1 MKTALL
7 SVSDKTGIV
16 EFAKG
21 LAAQEFRIVSTG
33 GTKKVLEEAGLTV
46 TGVEELTG
54 FPEMLDG
61 RVKTLHPVIHG
72 GLLARR
78 DLPNHLQALK
88 EHQIDLIDLVCV
100 NLYPFKSTI
109 MQDGITEAEAIEQ
122 IDIGGPS
129 MLRSAAKNF
138 ASVWVVADPADYQA
152 VLEQMAQPHDAI
164 AFRRALALKVFQ
176 HTAAYDTLIAQ
187 YLGRADEEFPTQLTM
202 TYTKKQAMRY
212 GENSHQKAA
221 FYENALP
228 VPFSIARAKQLH
240 GKELS
245 YNNIK
250 DADAALKMSAEFE
263 QPAVIA
269 VKHMNPCGIG
279 LGKSIQE
286 AWDRAYA
293 ADPISIFGGII
304 VLNRPVD
311 LETAQKMHQ
320 LFLEIIIAPSFEK
333 EAFAV
338 LAQKKNLRIMTVDF
352 SKKQASKELET
363 VSVMGGL
370 LVQEPDEVAESQA
383 NFKVVSKRQPTET
396 ELRAMVFGQTVVKHV
411 KSNAIVVATEN
422 QTLGIGAGQ
431 MNRIGSVE
439 IAVEQAEKSAGFK
452 NAIMASDAFFPMDDC
467 VEFAA
472 KHGIKAI
479 VEPGGSIKDQASIDK
494 ANELGITLV
503 FSGRRHFRH

>member
-138 ASVWVVADPADYQA
+138 ASVWAVADPADYQA
-152 VLEQMAQPHDAI
+152 VLEQLAQPHDAI
-164 AFRRALALKVFQ
+164 AFRRALALKFFQ

-311 LETAQKMHQ
+311 LATAQKMHQ

-363 VSVMGGL
+363 VSVVGGL

-431 MNRIGSVE
+431 MNRIGSVK
-439 IAVEQAEKSAGFK
+439 IAIKQAEKAAGFK
-452 NAIMASDAFFPMDDC
+452 SAIMASDAFFPMDDC

-472 KHGIKAI
+472 KHGIKVI

>member
-1 MKTALL
+1 M
-7 SVSDKTGIV
+7 
-16 EFAKG
+16 
-21 LAAQEFRIVSTG
+21 
-33 GTKKVLEEAGLTV
+33 
-46 TGVEELTG
+46 
-54 FPEMLDG
+54 
-61 RVKTLHPVIHG
+61 
-72 GLLARR
+72 
-78 DLPNHLQALK
+78 
-88 EHQIDLIDLVCV
+88 
-100 NLYPFKSTI
+100 
-109 MQDGITEAEAIEQ
+109 
-122 IDIGGPS
+122 
-129 MLRSAAKNF
+129 
-138 ASVWVVADPADYQA
+138 ADPADYQA
-152 VLEQMAQPHDAI
+152 VLEQLAQPHDAI

-311 LETAQKMHQ
+311 LATAQKMHQ

-338 LAQKKNLRIMTVDF
+338 LAQKKNLRIMTVVF

-439 IAVEQAEKSAGFK
+439 IAVEQAEKAAGFK

>member
-21 LAAQEFRIVSTG
+21 LAAQEYRIASTG

-54 FPEMLDG
+54 FPEMLGG

-88 EHQIDLIDLVCV
+88 EQQIGLIDLVCV

-138 ASVWVVADPADYQA
+138 ASVWAVADPADYQE
-152 VLEQMAQPHDAI
+152 VLDQLAQSDDAI
-164 AFRRALALKVFQ
+164 VFRRALALKVFQ

-187 YLGRADEEFPTQLTM
+187 YLGRADEKFPTQLTL

-228 VPFSIARAKQLH
+228 VPFSIAQAKQLH

-279 LGKSIQE
+279 LGKSIEE

-311 LETAQKMHQ
+311 LATAQKMHQ

-352 SKKQASKELET
+352 SKNKRLRNSKQS
-363 VSVMGGL
+363 
-370 LVQEPDEVAESQA
+370 P
-383 NFKVVSKRQPTET
+383 
-396 ELRAMVFGQTVVKHV
+396 
-411 KSNAIVVATEN
+411 
-422 QTLGIGAGQ
+422 
-431 MNRIGSVE
+431 
-439 IAVEQAEKSAGFK
+439 
-452 NAIMASDAFFPMDDC
+452 
-467 VEFAA
+467 
-472 KHGIKAI
+472 
-479 VEPGGSIKDQASIDK
+479 
-494 ANELGITLV
+494 
-503 FSGRRHFRH
+503 

>member
-21 LAAQEFRIVSTG
+21 LATQEFRIVSTG

-61 RVKTLHPVIHG
+61 RVKTLHPVIYG

-78 DLPNHLQALK
+78 DLPNHLKALK

-138 ASVWVVADPADYQA
+138 ASVWAVADPADYQA
-152 VLEQMAQPHDAI
+152 VLEQLAQPHDAI

-187 YLGRADEEFPTQLTM
+187 YLSRADEEFPTQLTM

-363 VSVMGGL
+363 VSVVGGL

-431 MNRIGSVE
+431 MNRIGSVK
-439 IAVEQAEKSAGFK
+439 IAIKQAEKAAGFK
-452 NAIMASDAFFPMDDC
+452 SAIMASDAFFPMDDC

-472 KHGIKAI
+472 KHGIKVI

>member
-16 EFAKG
+16 EFARG
-21 LAAQEFRIVSTG
+21 LVKADFRIVSTG
-33 GTKKVLEEAGLTV
+33 GTKKVLEEAGLSIV
-46 TGVEELTG
+46 SVEAITN

-61 RVKTLHPVIHG
+61 RVKTLHPAIHG

-78 DLPNHLQALK
+78 DLPEHLAALK
-88 EHQIDLIDLVCV
+88 EHNIDLIDLVCV

-109 MQDGITEAEAIEQ
+109 MQNGVTEAEAIEQ

-138 ASVWVVADPADYQA
+138 ASVLPVVDPKDYQP
-152 VLEQMAQPHDAI
+152 VLAALAHQTDDVK
-164 AFRRALALKVFQ
+164 FRRALALKVFQ

-187 YLGRADEEFPTQLTM
+187 YLGQNGEIFPDELTK
-202 TYTKKQAMRY
+202 TYTKKQVMRY

-221 FYENALP
+221 FYEDALP
-228 VPFSIARAKQLH
+228 VPFSIAQAQRLH
-240 GKELS
+240 GKALS

-250 DADAALKMSAEFE
+250 DADAALKMSAEFN
-263 QPAVIA
+263 QPAVVA
-269 VKHMNPCGIG
+269 VKHMNPC
-279 LGKSIQE
+279 
-286 AWDRAYA
+286 
-293 ADPISIFGGII
+293 GII

-311 LETAQKMHQ
+311 LATAEKMHK

-333 EAFAV
+333 EAFTV

-352 SKKQASKELET
+352 NQHQDAKELET

-370 LVQEPDEVAESQA
+370 LVQEQDAVVETATD
-383 NFKVVSKRQPTET
+383 FKVVSKRQPTES
-396 ELRAMVFGQTVVKHV
+396 ELKAMVFGQTVVKHV
-411 KSNAIVVATEN
+411 KSNAIVVTTDQ

-439 IAVEQAEKSAGFK
+439 IAVKQAEGSANFK
-452 NAIMASDAFFPMDDC
+452 NAVMASDAFFPMEDC
-467 VEFAA
+467 VEYAA
-472 KHGIKAI
+472 KHGIKAV

-494 ANELGITLV
+494 ADELGISLI

>member
-16 EFAKG
+16 EFARG
-21 LAAQEFRIVSTG
+21 LVKADFRIVSTG
-33 GTKKVLEEAGLTV
+33 GTKKVLEEAGLSIV
-46 TGVEELTG
+46 SVEAITN

-61 RVKTLHPVIHG
+61 RVKTLHPAIHG

-78 DLPNHLQALK
+78 DLPEHLAALK
-88 EHQIDLIDLVCV
+88 EHNIDLIDLVCV

-109 MQDGITEAEAIEQ
+109 MQNGVTEAEAIEQ

-138 ASVWVVADPADYQA
+138 ASVLPVVDPKDYQP
-152 VLEQMAQPHDAI
+152 VLAALAHQTDDVK
-164 AFRRALALKVFQ
+164 FRRALALKVFQ

-187 YLGRADEEFPTQLTM
+187 YLGQNGEIFPDELTK
-202 TYTKKQAMRY
+202 TYTKKQVMRY

-221 FYENALP
+221 FYEDVPP
-228 VPFSIARAKQLH
+228 VPFSIAQAQQLH

-250 DADAALKMSAEFE
+250 DADAALKMSAEFN
-263 QPAVIA
+263 QPAVVA
-269 VKHMNPCGIG
+269 VKHMNPC
-279 LGKSIQE
+279 
-286 AWDRAYA
+286 
-293 ADPISIFGGII
+293 GII

-311 LETAQKMHQ
+311 LATAEKMHK

-333 EAFAV
+333 EAFTV

-352 SKKQASKELET
+352 NQHQDAKELET

-370 LVQEPDEVAESQA
+370 LVQEQDAVVETATD
-383 NFKVVSKRQPTET
+383 FKVVSKRQPTES
-396 ELRAMVFGQTVVKHV
+396 ELKAMVFGQTVVKHV
-411 KSNAIVVATEN
+411 KSNAIVITTDQ

-439 IAVEQAEKSAGFK
+439 IAVKQAEGSANFK
-452 NAIMASDAFFPMDDC
+452 NAVMASDAFFPMEDC
-467 VEFAA
+467 VEYAA
-472 KHGIKAI
+472 KHGIKAV

-494 ANELGITLV
+494 ANELGISLI

>member
-1 MKTALL
+1 
-7 SVSDKTGIV
+7 
-16 EFAKG
+16 
-21 LAAQEFRIVSTG
+21 
-33 GTKKVLEEAGLTV
+33 
-46 TGVEELTG
+46 
-54 FPEMLDG
+54 
-61 RVKTLHPVIHG
+61 
-72 GLLARR
+72 
-78 DLPNHLQALK
+78 
-88 EHQIDLIDLVCV
+88 
-100 NLYPFKSTI
+100 
-109 MQDGITEAEAIEQ
+109 
-122 IDIGGPS
+122 
-129 MLRSAAKNF
+129 
-138 ASVWVVADPADYQA
+138 
-152 VLEQMAQPHDAI
+152 
-164 AFRRALALKVFQ
+164 
-176 HTAAYDTLIAQ
+176 
-187 YLGRADEEFPTQLTM
+187 
-202 TYTKKQAMRY
+202 
-212 GENSHQKAA
+212 
-221 FYENALP
+221 
-228 VPFSIARAKQLH
+228 
-240 GKELS
+240 
-245 YNNIK
+245 
-250 DADAALKMSAEFE
+250 MSAEFE

-439 IAVEQAEKSAGFK
+439 IAVEQAEKAAGFK